1 MQTQQTDNKQDT
13 KQQKEGKTTYHN
25 SLRRVVVSRFKEL
38 QQVAIKSYGNSL
50 QRLIVTHRA
59 PL

>member
-38 QQVAIKSYGNSL
+38 Q
-50 QRLIVTHRA
+50 
-59 PL
+59 